1 MIEWKRRYGKYKPL
15 KQPAKCLG
23 CNQKAVHQ
31 AYHQLCPPCAGS
43 RRVCAKCMRAPPA
56 PPTAEELE
64 AKEAQ
69 AHASLESRLGALPE
83 RQRRTAQRQLA
94 VGAVPVSLT
103 ARIERSHG
111 PTAVVAEDLA
121 AAAAASTAAAAAA
134 SSERAEP
141 AECATQGAAPAG
153 GAAPA
158 PPHSAVEEADAGDVT
173 ALLDAAVRR
182 ALLSEAEADRLT
194 DAIASGARS
203 EEEVAAEWEWAARLA
218 LPTGGAAVDPRP
230 SSE

>member
-1 MIEWKRRYGKYKPL
+1 MPGTNARRSGPPKHQNSFAWVPASADKHNTLQDKVGKLDLRGGVCAKCYEVIEWKRRYGKYKPL

-43 RRVCAKCMRAPPA
+43 RR
-56 PPTAEELE
+56 
-64 AKEAQ
+64 

-111 PTAVVAEDLA
+111 PTAV
-121 AAAAASTAAAAAA
+121 
-134 SSERAEP
+134 
-141 AECATQGAAPAG
+141 
-153 GAAPA
+153 
-158 PPHSAVEEADAGDVT
+158 ADAGDVT

>member
-1 MIEWKRRYGKYKPL
+1 VIEWKRRYGKYKPL

-64 AKEAQ
+64 AQEAQ

-134 SSERAEP
+134 VAAAASSEP
-141 AECATQGAAPAG
+141 AERATQGAAPAG
-153 GAAPA
+153 GAAPV

-203 EEEVAAEWEWAARLA
+203 EEEVAAEWAARLA
-218 LPTGGAAVDPRP
+218 LPTGGAAVDP